1 MSGRQLRI
9 IPYNGNRA
17 YKYYLDGYKVNG
29 KRKRLFFKDQGA
41 AHRKLAELTRQ
52 QRKEGQDGLDIP
64 LDLRVL
70 AAKAA
75 RRLAPF
81 KSVLDAAEFYASHL
95 ERESSSIHVSEAV
108 EDYLNS
114 KVRAG
119 FSKRHLRDIR
129 GPIGRFSKSFGV
141 RLIRT
146 VTVREVEDWL
156 HDLSLGPQSVVNY
169 RAVVHA
175 FFAHCVKRRLVET
188 NPIGA
193 IDKVK
198 LVDKAPEILTPEQ
211 LFGLLFAA
219 PCDLLPVLAIQAFA
233 GLRTAET
240 MRLDWSEIDQVR
252 GYITVSAKKAK
263 TARRRLI
270 PIANNLAQYLR
281 PYAGMIGL
289 VWLSAVESKP
299 ATKGRMK
306 TSHFFD

>member
-1 MSGRQLRI
+1 LRI

-41 AHRKLAELTRQ
+41 AHRKLADLARQ

-75 RRLAPF
+75 RRLSPF
-81 KSVLDAAEFYASHL
+81 NKSVLDAAEFYASHL
-95 ERESSSIHVSEAV
+95 ERESGSIHVSEAV

-114 KVRAG
+114 KVQAG

-129 GPIGRFSKSFGV
+129 GRIGRFSKSFGV

-175 FFAHCVKRRLVET
+175 LFAHCVKRRLVET
-188 NPIGA
+188 NPMGR
-193 IDKVK
+193 
-198 LVDKAPEILTPEQ
+198 LTKSS
-211 LFGLLFAA
+211 
-219 PCDLLPVLAIQAFA
+219 
-233 GLRTAET
+233 
-240 MRLDWSEIDQVR
+240 WSI
-252 GYITVSAKKAK
+252 K
-263 TARRRLI
+263 RRK
-270 PIANNLAQYLR
+270 
-281 PYAGMIGL
+281 
-289 VWLSAVESKP
+289 S
-299 ATKGRMK
+299 
-306 TSHFFD
+306 

>member
-1 MSGRQLRI
+1 LQTAALPLGYPAESCFQSRFVGFLPFVFCLSVPVVANFRGLSERQPLSGRQLRI

-41 AHRKLAELTRQ
+41 ARRNLAELTRQ
-52 QRKEGQDGLDIP
+52 QRKEGQDGLNIT

-81 KSVLDAAEFYASHL
+81 NKSVLDAAEFYASHL
-95 ERESSSIHVSEAV
+95 ERESSWIQVSEAV

-129 GPIGRFSKSFGV
+129 GRIGRFSKSFGV

-211 LFGLLFAA
+211 LFGLLSAA
-219 PCDLLPVLAIQAFA
+219 PCDLLA
-233 GLRTAET
+233 GTCHP
-240 MRLDWSEIDQVR
+240 
-252 GYITVSAKKAK
+252 GF
-263 TARRRLI
+263 RRPSNR
-270 PIANNLAQYLR
+270 R
-281 PYAGMIGL
+281 DYA
-289 VWLSAVESKP
+289 S
-299 ATKGRMK
+299 
-306 TSHFFD
+306 

>member
-81 KSVLDAAEFYASHL
+81 NKSVLDAAEFYASHL

-114 KVRAG
+114 KVR
-119 FSKRHLRDIR
+119 
-129 GPIGRFSKSFGV
+129 RFSFDS
-141 RLIRT
+141 IR
-146 VTVREVEDWL
+146 
-156 HDLSLGPQSVVNY
+156 
-169 RAVVHA
+169 
-175 FFAHCVKRRLVET
+175 
-188 NPIGA
+188 
-193 IDKVK
+193 
-198 LVDKAPEILTPEQ
+198 
-211 LFGLLFAA
+211 
-219 PCDLLPVLAIQAFA
+219 
-233 GLRTAET
+233 
-240 MRLDWSEIDQVR
+240 
-252 GYITVSAKKAK
+252 
-263 TARRRLI
+263 
-270 PIANNLAQYLR
+270 
-281 PYAGMIGL
+281 
-289 VWLSAVESKP
+289 
-299 ATKGRMK
+299 
-306 TSHFFD
+306 